1 MTADEAQPLLDDA
14 EASLQAGDAMR
25 AQAIFGTV
33 LSAEGPSA
41 HQKAQSEAGMG
52 EAALLLKR
60 PKEAAERFHR
70 AAHLDPG
77 ASAFL
82 HYRLGEAWMA
92 AGEWTQAVS
101 AFREAL
107 EGYPEDEGHARA
119 EVLGRIGRARVLSG
133 DPAGEKDLLEAIAQ
147 DPLHAPLHADLGDF
161 RMEKRDWKAAAEA
174 YARALELEPRNADYR
189 AALERVRAIAGKLAK
204 GPSSP

>member
-1 MTADEAQPLLDDA
+1 MTPDEAQPLLDDA

-25 AQAIFGTV
+25 AQALFGTV

-52 EAALLLKR
+52 EAALLLKK
-60 PKEAAERFHR
+60 PLEAAERFHR

-92 AGEWTQAVS
+92 AGEWEKAVP

-107 EGYPEDEGHARA
+107 GAYPEDETHARA
-119 EVLGRIGRARVLSG
+119 EVLGRLGRSRVLAG
-133 DPAGEKDLLEAIAQ
+133 DPKGEKDVREALEME
-147 DPLHAPLHADLGDF
+147 PGHAPLHADLGDCL
-161 RMEKRDWKAAAEA
+161 MGKRAWKEAERA

-189 AALERVRAIAGKLAK
+189 AGRDRVRALAEKLAK
-204 GPSSP
+204 GPPRP